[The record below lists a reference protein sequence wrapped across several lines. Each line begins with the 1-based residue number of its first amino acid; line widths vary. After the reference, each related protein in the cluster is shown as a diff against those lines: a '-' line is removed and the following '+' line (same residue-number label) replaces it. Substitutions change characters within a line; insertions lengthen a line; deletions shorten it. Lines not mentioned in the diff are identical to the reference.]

1 MDTNMK
7 IKYTVLILSLFAS
20 LAVDA
25 QTVAETKARINS
37 IKKNNQYLYADVTSD
52 NEQDAK
58 DMVEDE
64 LYENINQWAATK
76 KKLRGSTNFVVNNKK
91 ELWTE
96 LKMPRGNMFRSFL
109 YVKKSEIQGVDN
121 ATIIDNTSQ
130 AQSGKSSTS
139 NVEEIYD
146 FHPSPTLKALM
157 ACKKYEAFASLLKQ
171 KKAEGKVTFY
181 GRYASLE
188 NPDIYFL
195 AVYNRAGDIVAFL
208 TPGPNRINT
217 ATKKTDNV
225 VNYSGCGA
233 IGFQIN
239 DK

>member
-58 DMVEDE
+58 DMAEDE

-130 AQSGKSSTS
+130 AAHPT
-139 NVEEIYD
+139 NPVECCAD
-146 FHPSPTLKALM
+146 A
-157 ACKKYEAFASLLKQ
+157 
-171 KKAEGKVTFY
+171 
-181 GRYASLE
+181 
-188 NPDIYFL
+188 NPKTML
-195 AVYNRAGDIVAFL
+195 
-208 TPGPNRINT
+208 PNDT
-217 ATKKTDNV
+217 
-225 VNYSGCGA
+225 
-233 IGFQIN
+233 
-239 DK
+239 

>member
-1 MDTNMK
+1 MRIRNIFTACLLLPALT
-7 IKYTVLILSLFAS
+7 IS
-20 LAVDA
+20 A
-25 QTVAETKARINS
+25 QTNSNVEEKKKEINS
-37 IKKNNQYLYADVTSD
+37 IKKNSQYIYAEATAAT
-52 NEQDAK
+52 EQEAK
-58 DMVEDE
+58 DLAEE
-64 LYENINQWAATK
+64 LLYQEINEWVATQ
-76 KKLRGSTNFVVNNKK
+76 KKLRQSNELLISDRK
-91 ELWTE
+91 ELWTNVS
-96 LKMPRGNMFRSFL
+96 LTRGNMFRSFL